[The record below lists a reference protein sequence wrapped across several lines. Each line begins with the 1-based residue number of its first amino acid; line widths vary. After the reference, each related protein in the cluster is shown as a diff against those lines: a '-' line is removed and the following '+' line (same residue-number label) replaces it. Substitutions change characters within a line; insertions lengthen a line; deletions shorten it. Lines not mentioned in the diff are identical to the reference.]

1 MDTSTP
7 QKVAEGLVKN
17 EVRHSQE
24 EEEDTELRT
33 QMKTHIYTQR
43 CDINTGL

>member
-17 EVRHSQE
+17 EVRHSQ